1 MAQNQPILCPQAEW
15 TKLTNAL
22 VTSDISIA
30 LIDGSA
36 EIMATSGVTPPT
48 VTEGMPLLSKG
59 DGWSEATIFEKFPG
73 VPAADTLWARPIHTP
88 SSARIFI
95 SHG

>member
-1 MAQNQPILCPQAEW
+1 MAQNQSIVCPQAEW

-22 VTSDISIA
+22 VTTDISIA
-30 LIDGSA
+30 LLSGSA
-36 EIMATSGVTPPT
+36 EIQATFGTDPPT
-48 VTEGMPLLSKG
+48 TNEGMPLIRHG
-59 DGWSEATIFEKFPG
+59 DGWSEATIGAKFPG
-73 VPAADTLWARPIHTP
+73 VASADTLWARPIHTP